1 MGEFNPMMVLAK
13 SIRLQGIYCGSKQML
28 ESLNRALI
36 ANDVKPVVDKVYKFD
51 DARQAY
57 HDMRAANHF
66 GKLVIE
72 I

>member
-1 MGEFNPMMVLAK
+1 
-13 SIRLQGIYCGSKQML
+13 ML
-28 ESLNRALI
+28 ENLNRALI
-36 ANDVKPVVDKVYKFD
+36 ANDVKPVIDKVYKFD

>member
-1 MGEFNPMMVLAK
+1 
-13 SIRLQGIYCGSKQML
+13 L